1 MSTGKTSS
9 KLQEPNNN
17 RVLRIILLSIGGVM
31 LLALLC
37 CICTLAVGW
46 YTGDYFIDLLMQMGR

>member
-1 MSTGKTSS
+1 MDPKANS
-9 KLQEPNNN
+9 N
-17 RVLRIILLSIGGVM
+17 RVLRIVLLSIGGVM

-46 YTGDYFIDLLMQMGR
+46 YAGDYFIELLMQLGR